1 MRRATVAL
9 VGRPNVGKSTLFNRI
24 VGGRRAI
31 VHDRPG
37 VTRDRHFA
45 SAEWADRSFWL
56 VDTGGWIVGEDDP
69 ITRGIREQV
78 TLAIDDADVVVLVV
92 DTQAGVHPADQEVA
106 DLLRKD
112 RDRVILA
119 ANKADAIPNDH
130 SYHVFHELGIGDPL
144 PVSAATGKGSGDLLD
159 AVACLLQEIPDEEEE
174 EGAINVAVVGRPNV
188 GKSSI
193 MNRLLGA
200 DRSIV
205 APEAGT
211 TRDAVDSP
219 LRYHERTLNF
229 IDTAGLRR
237 RPKVK
242 DDIEFYSTVRTERA
256 IERAH
261 VCVLVVDSAVGVH
274 GQDLRVAQR
283 TWEGGAGLIVA
294 VNKWDLVTEKDA
306 NTAER
311 GRKELIERVPFFKH
325 VPFMYTSAVTGLRVR
340 KLLDLITAVAEERTR
355 RIETAEVNRVL
366 ERLVQRTQPP
376 QAVGKEVRL
385 LYASQIGTAP
395 PTFAVVTNRPEA
407 VAESYQRYLVNGFYK
422 EWGFSGTV
430 IRLKLSRKRDRK

>member
-1 MRRATVAL
+1 VKRPTVAL

-24 VGGRRAI
+24 IGGRRAI

-45 SAEWADRSFWL
+45 TAEWGGRSFWL

-69 ITRGIREQV
+69 VTRGIREQV
-78 TLAIDDADVVVLVV
+78 TLAIDDADVVVFVV

-112 RDRVILA
+112 KDRVVLA
-119 ANKADAIPNDH
+119 VNKADDLANDFSH
-130 SYHVFHELGIGDPL
+130 HAFHELGIGDPVPL
-144 PVSAATGKGSGDLLD
+144 SAATGKGSGDLLD
-159 AVACLLQEIPDEEEE
+159 AVAGLLPEALEEEE
-174 EGAINVAVVGRPNV
+174 EGTINVAVVGRPNV

-219 LRYHERTLNF
+219 LRYHDRTLNF

-242 DDIEFYSTVRTERA
+242 DDIEFYSAVRTERA
-256 IERAH
+256 IDRAA
-261 VCVLVVDSAVGVH
+261 VCVLVLDSAVGVH

-283 TWEGGAGLIVA
+283 SWEQGAGLIVA
-294 VNKWDLVTEKDA
+294 VNKWDLVSEKDT

-311 GRKELIERVPFFKH
+311 GRKELAERVPFFKH
-325 VPFMYTSAVTGLRVR
+325 VPFVYTSALTGLRVR
-340 KLLDLITAVAEERTR
+340 KLLDLIMEVAEERTR

-376 QAVGKEVRL
+376 QAVGKEVKL
-385 LYASQIGTAP
+385 LYASQISAAP
-395 PTFAVVTNRPEA
+395 PTFAVVCSRPEA
-407 VAESYQRYLVNGFYK
+407 IPESYQRYLVNGFYK
-422 EWGFSGTV
+422 EWGFIGTV
-430 IRLKLSRKRDRK
+430 IRLKLRRRRERK

>member
-1 MRRATVAL
+1 MRKGTVAI

-45 SAEWADRSFWL
+45 PAEWGGHAFWL
-56 VDTGGWIVGEDDP
+56 VDTGGWIVGMDDP
-69 ITRGIREQV
+69 VTRGIRDQV
-78 TLAIDDADVVVLVV
+78 SLALGDADVVVFVV

-106 DLLRKD
+106 DLLRPQ
-112 RDRVILA
+112 RDRVVLA
-119 ANKADAIPNDH
+119 ANKTDDLPRDH
-130 SYHVFHELGIGDPL
+130 SYLAFHELGVGDPV

-159 AVACLLQEIPDEEEE
+159 RIAGMLPESLEEEE
-174 EGAINVAVVGRPNV
+174 EGVIQVAVVGRPNV

-219 LRYHERTLNF
+219 LRYHGRTLNF

-242 DDIEFYSTVRTERA
+242 DDIEFYSAVRTERA
-256 IERAH
+256 VERAD
-261 VCVLVVDSAVGVH
+261 VCVLVLDSARGVH
-274 GQDLRVAQR
+274 GQDLRVARR
-283 TWEGGAGLIVA
+283 TWERGAALIVA
-294 VNKWDLVTEKDA
+294 VNKWDLVSDKDA

-311 GRKELIERVPFFKH
+311 GRKELAERVPFFKH
-325 VPFMYTSAVTGLRVR
+325 VPFVYTSAETGLRVR
-340 KLLDLITAVAEERTR
+340 KLLDLVLEVTEARMR
-355 RIETAEVNRVL
+355 RIDTSDVNDVL
-366 ERLVQRTQPP
+366 EQLMRRKQPP
-376 QAVGKEVRL
+376 QAVGKEVKL
-385 LYASQIGTAP
+385 LYASQIATAP
-395 PTFAVVTNRPEA
+395 PTFAIVTNRPDA
-407 VAESYQRYLVNGFYK
+407 VPESYQRYLVNGFYK
-422 EWGFSGTV
+422 EWGFLGTP
-430 IRLKLSRKRDRK
+430 IRLKLRRKRDRR

>member
-1 MRRATVAL
+1 MKRPTVAL

-24 VGGRRAI
+24 IGGRRAI

-45 SAEWADRSFWL
+45 TAEWGGRSFWL

-69 ITRGIREQV
+69 VTRGIREQV
-78 TLAIDDADVVVLVV
+78 TLAIDDADVVVFVV

-112 RDRVILA
+112 KDRVVLA
-119 ANKADAIPNDH
+119 VNKADDLANDFSH
-130 SYHVFHELGIGDPL
+130 HAFHELGIGDPVPL
-144 PVSAATGKGSGDLLD
+144 SAATGKGSGDLLD
-159 AVACLLQEIPDEEEE
+159 AVAGLLPEALEEEE
-174 EGAINVAVVGRPNV
+174 EGTINVAVVGRPNV

-219 LRYHERTLNF
+219 LRYHDRTLNF

-242 DDIEFYSTVRTERA
+242 DDIEFYSAVRTERA
-256 IERAH
+256 IDRAA
-261 VCVLVVDSAVGVH
+261 VCVLVLDSAVGVH

-283 TWEGGAGLIVA
+283 SWEQGAGLIVA
-294 VNKWDLVTEKDA
+294 VNKWDLVSEKDT

-311 GRKELIERVPFFKH
+311 GRKELAERVPFFKH
-325 VPFMYTSAVTGLRVR
+325 VPFVYTSALTGLRVR
-340 KLLDLITAVAEERTR
+340 KLLDLIMEVAEERTR

-376 QAVGKEVRL
+376 QAVGKEVKL
-385 LYASQIGTAP
+385 LYASQISAAP
-395 PTFAVVTNRPEA
+395 PTFAVVCSRPEA
-407 VAESYQRYLVNGFYK
+407 IPESYQRYLVNGFYK
-422 EWGFSGTV
+422 EWGFIGTV
-430 IRLKLSRKRDRK
+430 IRLKLRRRRERK

>member
-1 MRRATVAL
+1 
-9 VGRPNVGKSTLFNRI
+9 VGKSTLFNRI

-45 SAEWADRSFWL
+45 PVEWGGRSFWL

-106 DLLRKD
+106 HLLRKD
-112 RDRVILA
+112 KDRVVLA
-119 ANKADAIPNDH
+119 VNKADDLANDY
-130 SYHVFHELGIGDPL
+130 SYHVFHELGIGDPV

-159 AVACLLQEIPDEEEE
+159 AIAGLLPEALEQEDEE
-174 EGAINVAVVGRPNV
+174 GTINVAVVGRPNV

-219 LRYHERTLNF
+219 LRYHDRTLNF

-256 IERAH
+256 IERAD
-261 VCVLVVDSAVGVH
+261 VCVLVLDSARGVH

-283 TWEGGAGLIVA
+283 SWEQGAGLIVA
-294 VNKWDLVTEKDA
+294 VNKWDLVSEKDT

-311 GRKELIERVPFFKH
+311 GRKELAERVPFFKR
-325 VPFMYTSAVTGLRVR
+325 VPFVYTSAVTGLRVR
-340 KLLDLITAVAEERTR
+340 KLLDLIMAVSEERTR
-355 RIETAEVNRVL
+355 RIGTAEVNRVL
-366 ERLVQRTQPP
+366 ERLMQRAQPP
-376 QAVGKEVRL
+376 QAVGKEVKL
-385 LYASQIGTAP
+385 LYASQIGTSP
-395 PTFAVVTNRPEA
+395 PTFAIVSNRPEA
-407 VAESYQRYLVNGFYK
+407 IPESYQRYLVNGFYK
-422 EWGFSGTV
+422 EWGFTGTV
-430 IRLKLSRKRDRK
+430 IRLKLRRKRDRK